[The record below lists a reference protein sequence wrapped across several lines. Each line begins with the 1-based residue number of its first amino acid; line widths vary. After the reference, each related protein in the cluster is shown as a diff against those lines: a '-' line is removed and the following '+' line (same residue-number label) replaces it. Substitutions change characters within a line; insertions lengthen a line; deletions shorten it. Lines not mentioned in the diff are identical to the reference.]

1 MRSALLAA
9 TTVLLAIPSITV
21 AQRRYFD
28 DRDAEGAESCREIW
42 REFGRNVSG
51 RPRAYH
57 CEIKEI
63 GVMPKPELLDF
74 DGGSY
79 TGARVIGARRNDV
92 RVRLVI
98 QAQSYSVAE
107 ARELAKSVT
116 MDLKT
121 QPLRIDG
128 LPRPRNRDRDD
139 DDERVSATAVFDAP
153 DQMNL
158 RLSVRYGPMDVQNV
172 FGRMDLRA
180 SYGPLNLQDVG
191 GDVRAR
197 VDYGPLEVELAG
209 NKWQGTGLDA
219 EAAYGPMT
227 LRVPRNFGAELE
239 IGADHGPIDVDFPLT
254 LRRFDRSLIETKLG
268 EGGPRVRAVA
278 RYGPMSLKMTR

>member
-1 MRSALLAA
+1 MRRALLTA
-9 TTVLLAIPSITV
+9 TTLALLLPAAAE
-21 AQRRYFD
+21 AQRRYYD

-42 REFGRNVSG
+42 REFGRNMSG

-57 CEIKEI
+57 CEIKDL
-63 GVMPKPELLDF
+63 GVMPKPDVLEF

-79 TGARVIGARRNDV
+79 TGARVLGAKRSDV

-98 QAQSYSVAE
+98 QAQSYTVAE
-107 ARELAKSVT
+107 ARELAKNVT
-116 MDLKT
+116 MDLKAL
-121 QPLRIDG
+121 PLRIDG
-128 LPRPRNRDRDD
+128 ISRPRDRDRD
-139 DDERVSATAVFDAP
+139 DDERVSAVAVFDTP
-153 DQMNL
+153 DQTNL
-158 RLSVRYGPMDVQNV
+158 RLSVRYGPMDVENV
-172 FGRMDLRA
+172 VGRMDLRA
-180 SYGPLNLQDVG
+180 AYGPLNMKDVG

-268 EGGPRVRAVA
+268 DGGPRIRAVA